1 MIMTQVL
8 TSLLR
13 GDFASL
19 EDLPANVRNGALLDL
34 AKLASEG
41 KLSGKKNKI
50 LYQIIIFSIYFIFS

>member
-19 EDLPANVRNGALLDL
+19 EDLPTNVRNDALLDL
-34 AKLASEG
+34 AKLASDG
-41 KLSGKKNKI
+41 KLSGK
-50 LYQIIIFSIYFIFS
+50 YF